1 MPFVIFF
8 FLAKLG
14 CLLLEDDDIHYHF
27 NKFLLSE
34 YIAIGKQVL
43 KNYYNKIYTHML
55 NIYPNFVCDQN
66 SYTNKINFL

>member
-34 YIAIGKQVL
+34 YIAIGK
-43 KNYYNKIYTHML
+43 
-55 NIYPNFVCDQN
+55 
-66 SYTNKINFL
+66 